1 MHVDAANNKA
11 ADDIKSI
18 ASPEGAAISDS
29 AQRMYQTFKTCY
41 LSVCLCITLG
51 VP

>member
-1 MHVDAANNKA
+1 MSMHVDAANNKA

-29 AQRMYQTFKTCY
+29 AQRMYQTFKPAI
-41 LSVCLCITLG
+41 CLC
-51 VP
+51 VYV